1 MDTHEPLTFL
11 SPDFRLFDRH
21 YRYINQDILA
31 RNFTALPRP
40 EYYDDCKTFSKALM
54 DWAISNSA
62 IFYSTFFPTPIGFWY
77 HMPNSRSGLS
87 PENTLALQRIVIDE
101 EPLHDGDHLPDTSC
115 GEVPVTEHVTSERP
129 WYAQPLMQ
137 RPVPYLY
144 KTYEEFAAAMSRWH
158 ALAKWSLN
166 APPHPSEIGAKLGI
180 PKEARGSR
188 LKVQKGV
195 KREFQRD
202 PGSVIQAPKDVEL
215 VRRSLYRLR
224 NDLALREPAPELIDI
239 ETDLLQKRRGYAREL
254 RQCSDFRELH
264 ERDKDMILKTLMS
277 NEPMSLCRKFSILTG
292 VCKLLKSPSTANA
305 LLNDRNVW
313 ERVAHLMNDF
323 VLWPR
328 NLADYS
334 FEILTKITPSQ
345 AQIAAKQATMHFHQA
360 LLYRHCL
367 PVGMQFCD
375 EIGMSGYSAVKMWLD
390 LVNQQCTGLATTMAP
405 IFYEFLTSVL
415 AGPVDEQSYRDIL
428 SLFRL
433 VFKYVEDQAGF
444 FQKFQMAEFVFSL
457 ALRHG
462 RLMVDLVKEILFS
475 KRSCSAFVPLFLK
488 VVNRN
493 VNISQ
498 WSEPLLWVLRSVLA
512 VDPTTTEPA
521 EVSIAVVGKVV
532 QAATLDGNLV
542 YFELLRD
549 ICAYTSRTGTK
560 NKDLISDMLGSCFSP
575 FQLIEDPTRRCIM
588 LSCVELLVSTPAS
601 ETFIQKC
608 HSFFVQVVSFT
619 NYCTDHVSLHAW
631 KVIWRV
637 VMCHVRIRET
647 FLSQVGATNLL
658 DELVNIPPDHLLLDV
673 LFFLCDISSH
683 RLAPLSTL
691 LRSDTSA
698 DKLIPNRKEAAKRIL
713 QKLLTQPDDYDIRLN
728 FHMRQTIAETLRNQN
743 QVKRRFSRPI

>member
-1 MDTHEPLTFL
+1 METHEPLTFL

-54 DWAISNSA
+54 DWAGSNSA

-77 HMPNSRSGLS
+77 HMPSSKSGLS
-87 PENTLALQRIVIDE
+87 PENTLALQKMVIDE
-101 EPLHDGDHLPDTSC
+101 EPLHDGDTLPDTSR
-115 GEVPVTEHVTSERP
+115 GKVPVIEQLTSERP

-137 RPVPYLY
+137 KPVPYLY
-144 KTYEEFAAAMSRWH
+144 KTYEEFAEAMLRWH

-166 APPHPSEIGAKLGI
+166 APPHPSEIGEKLGI
-180 PKEARGSR
+180 QKEDARAT
-188 LKVQKGV
+188 KVQKGV

-202 PGSVIQAPKDVEL
+202 LGSVMQAPKDVEL

-224 NDLALREPAPELIDI
+224 NDLTLREPAPEVIDI
-239 ETDLLQKRRGYAREL
+239 ETDLLQKRRGYARDF

-264 ERDKDMILKTLMS
+264 ERDKDMIWKTLRS
-277 NEPMSLCRKFSILTG
+277 NEPMTMCRKFSILTG
-292 VCKLLKSPSTANA
+292 VCKLLKTPNTANA
-305 LLNDRNVW
+305 LLNDAKVW
-313 ERVAHLMNDF
+313 ERVTRLMNDF
-323 VLWPR
+323 LSWPR
-328 NLADYS
+328 NLVGYS
-334 FEILTKITPSQ
+334 CEILTSIIPTQ

-375 EIGMSGYSAVKMWLD
+375 EIGMSGYSAIKMWLD
-390 LVNQQCTGLATTMAP
+390 LVNQQCTGLATTMAG
-405 IFYEFLTSVL
+405 IFYEFFSSVL
-415 AGPVDEQSYRDIL
+415 AVPIDEQSYRDIL

-433 VFKYVEDQAGF
+433 IFKYVDDLAGF

-457 ALRHG
+457 ASLHG

-475 KRSCSAFVPLFLK
+475 KKSCSAFVPLFLK

-493 VNISQ
+493 ANISQ

-512 VDPTTTEPA
+512 VDPTITEPV

-532 QAATLDGNLV
+532 QAATLIGKMV

-549 ICAYTSRTGTK
+549 ICAYTSKTGTK
-560 NKDLISDMLGSCFSP
+560 NKNLITNMLMSCFSP
-575 FQLIEDPTRRCIM
+575 FQLVEDPTQRCIM
-588 LSCVELLVSTPAS
+588 LSCVELLVSTPES
-601 ETFIQKC
+601 EAFIQEWHKY
-608 HSFFVQVVSFT
+608 FVQVVNYT

-637 VMCHVRIRET
+637 VMCHPRTRDA
-647 FLSQVGATNLL
+647 FLSQIGAGNLL
-658 DELVNIPPDHLLLDV
+658 DELVNIPPDHLLLEV

-683 RLAPLSTL
+683 RLAPLSTI
-691 LRSDTSA
+691 LRSDTAA

-713 QKLLTQPDDYDIRLN
+713 QKLLAQPDDYDIRLN
-728 FHMRQTIAETLRNQN
+728 FHMRRTIAETLRNQN
-743 QVKRRFSRPI
+743 QMKRRFSRPI